1 MENSAASDVVA
12 VGLED
17 GRVLLVDVRV
27 DEVLFTRTPEKGLA
41 VTALAFRTDDQDD
54 VLCIG
59 DVSGRVTVWDLEKRT
74 LRSLILRCH
83 EGPVAALHFLD
94 GQPVMLSSGHDNT
107 LKEWI
112 FDRDDGEARLLRFR
126 AGHSK
131 PPTNVSFYGQ
141 GKKLLAS
148 GHDRTLRF
156 FHAFRDQQN
165 IEMSQ
170 KTTSKT
176 GRATT

>member
-1 MENSAASDVVA
+1 MHRRRVGTRHGVGFGEAIASVAHLAMPRRSGRRAALSGWTTGDA
-12 VGLED
+12 VG
-17 GRVLLVDVRV
+17 R
-27 DEVLFTRTPEKGLA
+27 
-41 VTALAFRTDDQDD
+41 
-54 VLCIG
+54 
-59 DVSGRVTVWDLEKRT
+59 
-74 LRSLILRCH
+74 
-83 EGPVAALHFLD
+83 
-94 GQPVMLSSGHDNT
+94 HDNT

-156 FHAFRDQQN
+156 FQRF
-165 IEMSQ
+165 E
-170 KTTSKT
+170 TSKT
-176 GRATT
+176 